1 LILEQE
7 FDNNSSDIFIYETS
21 MTDKPD
27 TNNSLT
33 TDNRVDAITGSI
45 IRGALE
51 NIAIEM
57 GHKLMRMSYSSII
70 RESEDFGAALC
81 DAEGRQ
87 LCECTK
93 STPLQSGPIPG
104 YVKGIIK
111 TLTERNETINPGDVI
126 IHNDPY
132 AGASHSPDIGF
143 CVPVFYED
151 KLIGFSVTTA
161 HHLDI
166 GSSQP
171 GSVGVVKCADIYAEG
186 LQFKALKAF
195 DKGQRNN
202 TLWQLIRDNVRVS
215 DLVVGDMEAQIAAC
229 HIGAQRLLD
238 LVAQYGLE
246 TTQNAVED
254 LFDYS
259 ERLMRSQ
266 IQLIADGSY
275 TATGYVDGFLGEA
288 DPELKD
294 LPIVITVTVADSD
307 MTVDFAGTNKQL
319 EGYAINMP
327 FIGTVDVSVWLTLR
341 SILLD
346 TEVFG
351 NIPQNDGLYRPI
363 TITAPIGCLANPIFP
378 TPTIARFAPGN
389 IVADTLMKALS
400 PALPEQVCAGIA
412 NLKAIT
418 FAGMRDNQHWMHIE
432 IFEGSYGG
440 RFGKDGMDSVDTLY
454 ANTRNNPIEDIE
466 SHVPL
471 RVTRYEFRDDETA
484 PGTWRGGTN
493 AIKEVEFLSDGNIS
507 VEGDGHSH
515 SAWGFQGG
523 KDGATSKL
531 LLEKLNG
538 EKVELPSMLT
548 TINLL
553 AGEKIQSIGGMG
565 GGYGDPLQRDAE
577 TVLGDVLDELITR
590 EQARE
595 HYGVVITEQ
604 KAIDADAT
612 QALRKS

>member
-1 LILEQE
+1 
-7 FDNNSSDIFIYETS
+7 
-21 MTDKPD
+21 
-27 TNNSLT
+27 
-33 TDNRVDAITGSI
+33 
-45 IRGALE
+45 
-51 NIAIEM
+51 
-57 GHKLMRMSYSSII
+57 
-70 RESEDFGAALC
+70 
-81 DAEGRQ
+81 
-87 LCECTK
+87 
-93 STPLQSGPIPG
+93 
-104 YVKGIIK
+104 
-111 TLTERNETINPGDVI
+111 
-126 IHNDPY
+126 
-132 AGASHSPDIGF
+132 
-143 CVPVFYED
+143 
-151 KLIGFSVTTA
+151 
-161 HHLDI
+161 
-166 GSSQP
+166 
-171 GSVGVVKCADIYAEG
+171 
-186 LQFKALKAF
+186 
-195 DKGQRNN
+195 
-202 TLWQLIRDNVRVS
+202 
-215 DLVVGDMEAQIAAC
+215 
-229 HIGAQRLLD
+229 
-238 LVAQYGLE
+238 
-246 TTQNAVED
+246 
-254 LFDYS
+254 
-259 ERLMRSQ
+259 MRSQ
-266 IQLIADGSY
+266 IQLIPNGSY
-275 TATGYVDGFLGEA
+275 SATGYVDGFLGEA

-363 TITAPIGCLANPIFP
+363 TITAPLGCLANPVFP

-400 PALPEQVCAGIA
+400 PAVPEQVCAGIA

-471 RVTRYEFRDDETA
+471 RVTRYEFRDDASA
-484 PGTWRGGTN
+484 PGTWRGGIN

-531 LLEKLNG
+531 LLEKANG

-553 AGEKIQSIGGMG
+553 AGEKIQSVGGLG
-565 GGYGDPLQRDAE
+565 GGYGDPKQRDAE
-577 TVLGDVLDELITR
+577 TVLGDVLDELSTR
-590 EQARE
+590 EQAKE
-595 HYGVVITEQ
+595 HYGVVITEH
-604 KAIDADAT
+604 KAIDVGAT
-612 QALRKS
+612 QALRKN